1 MNKTLILP
9 ILFLFVAITTGCIKT
24 ATFDAE
30 EYNETLNLKKETLEL
45 VSKATEPYASYEAE
59 VSELLQKLNSVYENA
74 QARSNNKVSVEQWK
88 IMLDENANLAAGF
101 FARWKSEGTL
111 NKSFVEEA
119 KGVISKGFDTI
130 TDLEKAKKK

>member
-1 MNKTLILP
+1 MHKTLTLP
-9 ILFLFVAITTGCIKT
+9 ILLLFIAITTGCMKT

-30 EYNETLNLKKETLEL
+30 EYNETLNLKQETMEL
-45 VSKATEPYASYEAE
+45 VGKATEPYASHEAE
-59 VSELLQKLNSVYENA
+59 VSKLLQRLNSVYENA

-111 NKSFVEEA
+111 NKFFIEEA
-119 KGVISKGFDTI
+119 KGVISKGFDAI
-130 TDLEKAKKK
+130 TELEEGKKR